1 MVESGDVLLKGGGL
15 WKRLKTLRFDSVRK
29 QGFRDRIYSDLS
41 EGGGV
46 DALGCFR
53 AEKDNP
59 CLPLGSS
66 IGKSDMLVPTIVKI
80 V

>member
-29 QGFRDRIYSDLS
+29 QEFRDCIYSDLS
-41 EGGGV
+41 EGWV
-46 DALGCFR
+46 DALRCFR
-53 AEKDNP
+53 AEKDNS

-66 IGKSDMLVPTIVKI
+66 IGKSDMLVPAIVKI